1 MTKKK
6 SNAGRKTKMTDLTLK
21 KLEEAFLLGATDL
34 EACLYAGISYQ
45 TLYTYQHNNPK
56 FLDRKDLL
64 KETPILKARTEVIKG
79 FKGNPELALKFL
91 ERKRKG
97 EFSLRTEVEHS
108 GNILILDDED

>member
-6 SNAGRKTKMTDLTLK
+6 SNAGAKPKIDKIVLQ
-21 KLEEAFLLGATDL
+21 KLEEAFLLGATDN
-34 EACLYAGISYQ
+34 EACLYADIVPS
-45 TLYTYQHNNPK
+45 TLYNYQKKYPR
-56 FLDRKDLL
+56 FLERKDLL